1 MSTAQKVRL
10 ITEVRAERGLAVAL
24 SALDLARSTW
34 AYQAKRVSYQERH
47 RDLVPLMHKVARQH
61 PEYGYRRAVDELSER
76 AGRRVNAKVV
86 RRLGQVL
93 GLTQL
98 RKPKAPRKSA
108 VRRTIDQMGERAN
121 LVRDLEQI
129 GLYEVLFTDFTEL
142 YYARGKA
149 YLMPLLDAH
158 SKDVLGWELGRQRCR
173 EVALSAWA
181 KARQR
186 LHSLGFSPRGV
197 IVHHDRDSVY
207 TSDDWVKA
215 LILQA
220 GARLSFAL
228 HGAKDNPEMESWN
241 GRFKSEN
248 ESLLLEA
255 ETFDELYALVA
266 KRMRYYL
273 YSRKHSTIGNQPPRI
288 YVRKLLSKAE

>member
-1 MSTAQKVRL
+1 MSAAQKVRL
-10 ITEVRAERGLAVAL
+10 IAEVRAEHGLSAAL
-24 SALDLARSTW
+24 SVLGMARSTW

-61 PEYGYRRAVDELSER
+61 PDYGYRRAVDELSER

-181 KARQR
+181 KACRR
-186 LHSLGFSPRGV
+186 LGSLGFSPRGV

-220 GARLSFAL
+220 NARLSFAL

-241 GRFKSEN
+241 GRFKGEN
-248 ESLLLEA
+248 ESLFAEA
-255 ETFDELYALVA
+255 ESFDELYALVA
-266 KRMRYYL
+266 KRMRY
-273 YSRKHSTIGNQPPRI
+273 
-288 YVRKLLSKAE
+288 